1 MASRQQSVDIDINR
15 SALDKDKT
23 EDTDIQNGRLSVF
36 VHKRDDQ
43 FSHEVIQPLLR
54 YSKTIDFYGY
64 QFLCFTD
71 SSKFE
76 AMKFVSLF
84 MSLAKMEE
92 TTNLGDLFL

>member
-1 MASRQQSVDIDINR
+1 MASRQHSVDTDINR

-54 YSKTIDFYGY
+54 
-64 QFLCFTD
+64 
-71 SSKFE
+71 
-76 AMKFVSLF
+76 
-84 MSLAKMEE
+84 
-92 TTNLGDLFL
+92 